1 MLLNLLATVDLTTLA
16 GQAGDVISAA
26 PNGEKLA
33 NTIRDFV
40 APIFLLA
47 IGLVALTFLVQRQVT
62 QFLQFF
68 AIAVG
73 VGVFFYFPGFIEGL
87 AKVLSNAL
95 S

>member
-1 MLLNLLATVDLTTLA
+1 MLHLLAAIDIAAVANHT
-16 GQAGDVISAA
+16 GDVITAA

-33 NTIRDFV
+33 DTIRNFV

-47 IGLVALTFLVQRQVT
+47 IGLVSLTFLVQRQVT

>member
-1 MLLNLLATVDLTTLA
+1 MLLHLLASINLESLTRA
-16 GQAGDVISAA
+16 SADVLYAA
-26 PNGEKLA
+26 PNGDKLA
-33 NTIRDFV
+33 STIRDFI
-40 APIFLLA
+40 APLFLLG

-87 AKVLSNAL
+87 AKVFSSAL

>member
-1 MLLNLLATVDLTTLA
+1 MLQNLLNTTSQHLTAAAT
-16 GQAGDVISAA
+16 DVLYAA

-47 IGLVALTFLVQRQVT
+47 IGLVALTFLVQRQMT
-62 QFLQFF
+62 SFLQFF

-87 AKVLSNAL
+87 AKMLSTAL